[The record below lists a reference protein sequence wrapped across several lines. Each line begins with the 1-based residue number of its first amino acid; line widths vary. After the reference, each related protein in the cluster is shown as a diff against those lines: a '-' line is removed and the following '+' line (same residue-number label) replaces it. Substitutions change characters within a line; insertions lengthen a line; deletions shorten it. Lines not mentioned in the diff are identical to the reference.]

1 MFNKQMNAKHSFG
14 AYVSAMTC
22 TFHRQTNVLHLF
34 GKKKK
39 VKRYSM
45 CMVDALG
52 LDADEGRVRLR

>member
-1 MFNKQMNAKHSFG
+1 MNAKHSFG
-14 AYVSAMTC
+14 AYVSTTTC

>member
-1 MFNKQMNAKHSFG
+1 M
-14 AYVSAMTC
+14 YVSS
-22 TFHRQTNVLHLF
+22 TNKCFAFVW
-34 GKKKK
+34 KEKK